1 MDREAWHAAPRGRKE
16 SNTTEWLNW
25 TELNLT
31 SWLAGPSL
39 VAQIVKNLPA
49 MRETW
54 VQSLVWKDLLEK
66 GIATHSSILAWRI
79 TWTEEPNRLGTVH
92 GVTKSWTQLSNF
104 HFSWLA
110 IATKKPEIWSKHH
123 RDELTARMCPYYHR
137 IHNEGST
144 NILAQSLFFFVVNFV
159 IHWPNHSCCQNLECF
174 IFKSPTNS
182 GFLNK
187 FPVYLIYTQNL
198 FLFRNNSNNKNVI
211 LKTIIVDLIKTLPNS

>member
-54 VQSLVWKDLLEK
+54 VQSLGWKDLLEK

-79 TWTEEPNRLGTVH
+79 TWTEEPNRLCTVH

-144 NILAQSLFFFVVNFV
+144 NILAQSLFFFCSEFC
-159 IHWPNHSCCQNLECF
+159 HTLAQSLLLPE
-174 IFKSPTNS
+174 S
-182 GFLNK
+182 GMFY
-187 FPVYLIYTQNL
+187 FQVSHQ
-198 FLFRNNSNNKNVI
+198 FWV
-211 LKTIIVDLIKTLPNS
+211 LK

>member
-1 MDREAWHAAPRGRKE
+1 
-16 SNTTEWLNW
+16 
-25 TELNLT
+25 
-31 SWLAGPSL
+31 
-39 VAQIVKNLPA
+39 

-79 TWTEEPNRLGTVH
+79 TRTEEPNRLCTVH
-92 GVTKSWTQLSNF
+92 GVTKSWTRLSNF
-104 HFSWLA
+104 SFSWLA

-123 RDELTARMCPYYHR
+123 RDGLTARMCPYYHR

-144 NILAQSLFFFVVNFV
+144 NILA
-159 IHWPNHSCCQNLECF
+159 NHSCCQNLECF